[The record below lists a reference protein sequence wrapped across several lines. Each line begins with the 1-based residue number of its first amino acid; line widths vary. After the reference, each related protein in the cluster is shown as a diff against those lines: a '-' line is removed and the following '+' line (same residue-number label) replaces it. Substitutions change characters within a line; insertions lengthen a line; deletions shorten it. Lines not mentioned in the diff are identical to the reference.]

1 MKQGKCIVFSAPSGS
16 GKTTLAKH
24 LLGLEECK
32 LAFSVSAT
40 SRPPRGNE
48 QHGKDYYFLSPNEFK
63 EKISQNAFAEYEE
76 VYPGMFYGT
85 LKSEIERIWTS
96 GKHVLFDIDVVGG
109 LNIKKLYPNN
119 TLSIFVRTPNM
130 EALETRLRLRGTD
143 SDEKIAM
150 RLAKAASEL
159 QQAKDFDNIVL
170 NDDLETA
177 KKEVQTLA
185 TNFILS

>member
-1 MKQGKCIVFSAPSGS
+1 M
-16 GKTTLAKH
+16 
-24 LLGLEECK
+24 EECK
-32 LAFSVSAT
+32 LVFSVSAT